1 MHNFRSIKDTKFN
14 LRDYSVLLGT
24 NNSGKSNILSA
35 LRIFYEENKI
45 KFNKK
50 TDYPKFETDDN
61 ESWVEIEYE
70 LTDDEFKNLK
80 DDYKGPDNT
89 LKVRKFFISD
99 IYDVESNQSN
109 IYAYENN
116 VLSKNLF
123 YGAKNIS
130 KAKLGKAIYI
140 PDVFKVDD
148 TLKLSGPSPLREII
162 KFVMGKVI
170 KSSPSFENLNESF
183 ENFNN
188 EFGDEYSKDG
198 FSLNELTKD
207 INENLKE
214 WEIEFNLDINPIKL
228 DNIIKNLVKHDI
240 IDKNLNESISV
251 NNFGQGLQR
260 HLIYTFLR
268 LSSSYSEKKILGKKD
283 FSPEFTLILFE
294 EPEAFLHPQQQES
307 LNSSLEILSKEDEQQ
322 IIISTHSS
330 TFISKNI
337 EEITSLIKLKK
348 HAGITNTCQV
358 SEQTS
363 RMLIQQNSEFFS
375 YLETKSND
383 SSVDQNL
390 RNIIKRRFIDNI
402 TPIQRIEEESMRY
415 LLWLDT
421 ERCCAFFA
429 DSVLICEGATEK
441 VLIEYLIKNEW
452 NWANKKLY
460 VLDALGKF
468 NVHRYMNLFNELGIQ
483 HSILIDTDN
492 NEGVHLLINKFL
504 ENQKNPYT
512 KKIDYFNKDVENF
525 LGIETPSRRDKKPL
539 NVLWHCKKNKIPD
552 YKINYLEYKIN
563 KLI

>member
-89 LKVRKFFISD
+89 LKVRKYFISD

-251 NNFGQGLQR
+251 NNLGQGLQR

-268 LSSSYSEKKILGKKD
+268 LSSSYSEKKIPGKKD

-348 HAGITNTCQV
+348 HTGITNTCQV
-358 SEQTS
+358 SEQTR
-363 RMLIQQNSEFFS
+363 RMIIQQNSEFFS

-383 SSVDQNL
+383 PSVDHNL
-390 RNIIKRRFIDNI
+390 RDTIKRRFIDN
-402 TPIQRIEEESMRY
+402 TTQIQRIEEESMRY

-452 NWANKKLY
+452 NLTNKKLY

-483 HSILIDTDN
+483 HSILIDADN
-492 NEGVHLLINKFL
+492 NEGVQLLINKFL

-512 KKIDYFNKDVENF
+512 KKIDYFNKDVEKF
-525 LGIETPSRRDKKPL
+525 LGIKTPSRRDKKPL